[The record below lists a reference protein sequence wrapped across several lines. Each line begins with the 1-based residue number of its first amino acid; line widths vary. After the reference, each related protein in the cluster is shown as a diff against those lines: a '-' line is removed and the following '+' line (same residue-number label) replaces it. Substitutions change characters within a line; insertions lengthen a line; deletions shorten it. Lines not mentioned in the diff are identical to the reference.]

1 MADNQVESGAV
12 YLERVKSKVGTG
24 DTAKAAVMENY
35 WRAEPQADGRI
46 KMELLDNQDQPSGYS
61 ELVEQDEMDKR
72 FYLVEGWQPKAHDPK
87 QEKADKLTARAER
100 HLEKEEYLSAEFE
113 YNNALKLDEENVR
126 ASFGLGKTYVA
137 MGEPEKARDVF
148 GKLANIDAVLDPSN
162 KHIFNECG
170 MQLRKLGMHHE
181 AIDYYR
187 RALTLAKDDEN
198 LWFNFG
204 RALWEGGHK
213 DKAMSAMKKASSLN
227 PKMAEAKAL
236 LKKME
241 SES

>member
-1 MADNQVESGAV
+1 MGDEVKSGAV
-12 YLERVKSKVGTG
+12 YLERIKSKVGTG

-35 WRAEPQADGRI
+35 WQAEPQDDGRI

-61 ELVEQDEMDKR
+61 EMVDQEELDQR
-72 FYLVEGWQPKAHDPK
+72 FYLVDGWKPRKQNPK

-126 ASFGLGKTYVA
+126 ANFGLGKTYIA
-137 MGEPEKARDVF
+137 MGETEKAREMFAKV
-148 GKLANIDAVLDPSN
+148 ANIEAVLEASN

-170 MQLRKLGMHHE
+170 IQLRKLGMHEE

-187 RALTLAKDDEN
+187 RALGLAKDDEN

-213 DKAMSAMKKASSLN
+213 DKAVAAIKQAAALN
-227 PKMAEAKAL
+227 PNMAEAKAL
-236 LKKME
+236 LKQMAG
-241 SES
+241 

>member
-1 MADNQVESGAV
+1 MGDEQIKAGAV
-12 YLERVKSKVGTG
+12 YLERIKTKVGTG

-35 WRAEPQADGRI
+35 WLAEPQADGKI

-61 ELVEQDEMDKR
+61 EMVDLEEMNER
-72 FYLVEGWQPKAHDPK
+72 FYFVEGWQPRKLDPK
-87 QEKADKLTARAER
+87 KEKADKLTARAER
-100 HLEKEEYLSAEFE
+100 HLEKNEYLSAEFE

-137 MGEPEKARDVF
+137 MGETEKARNIF
-148 GKLANIDAVLDPSN
+148 GKLANIDAVLDASN

-170 MQLRKLGMHHE
+170 MQLRKLGMHGE

-187 RALTLAKDDEN
+187 RALSLAKDDEN

-204 RALWEGGHK
+204 RALWEGGYK
-213 DKAMSAMKKASSLN
+213 DKAISAVKQASVLN
-227 PKMAEAKAL
+227 PGMAEAKAL
-236 LKKME
+236 LKQMGG
-241 SES
+241 

>member
-1 MADNQVESGAV
+1 MGDDQVKSGAV
-12 YLERVKSKVGTG
+12 YLERIKSKVGTG

-35 WRAEPQADGRI
+35 WRAEPQEDGRI
-46 KMELLDNQDQPSGYS
+46 KMELLDMQDQPSGYAEVVDLEEFES
-61 ELVEQDEMDKR
+61 R
-72 FYLVEGWQPKAHDPK
+72 FYLVDDWQPRQRNPK

-126 ASFGLGKTYVA
+126 ANFGLGTTYVA
-137 MGEPEKARDVF
+137 MGEPEKAREMF
-148 GKLANIDAVLDPSN
+148 AKLANIDAVLDPSN

-170 MQLRKLGMHHE
+170 IQLRKLGMHDQ

-187 RALTLAKDDEN
+187 RALSLAKDDEN

-204 RALWEGGHK
+204 RALWDGGYK
-213 DKAMSAMKKASSLN
+213 DKAVSAIKQASTLN
-227 PKMAEAKAL
+227 PNMAEAKAL
-236 LKKME
+236 LKQMAG
-241 SES
+241 